1 MVVLYF
7 FIDRIGEMKKSALK
21 ILILIMCLNFFS
33 VTAFADEEIKLYID
47 GDIIETDV
55 APEIVNDRTLIPVRC
70 FFEKFDAKVSWVEST
85 KQVVIENDDKSI
97 ILKIDDKTAYVNN
110 EAVKLDV
117 APVIKNDRTLVPVR
131 FISENLGYNVD
142 WKDETRS
149 VYITSPEPVEE
160 ESVITKVSVTKS
172 KTSTLVTVKADNF
185 KKPSISSVEEPLR
198 YILDFENARLEGKD
212 AKINVGN
219 KDIKEVRYAQHD
231 DYARVVIECPSDAE
245 FTCTYRSDYM
255 TIKVVGEKVL
265 EDDEEK
271 TEDDEENQ
279 EDEEIEEPVIKEL
292 LYVDKPVVVIDA
304 GHGGKDMGAIGYDE
318 EGNELIYESEANLE
332 IALGVEK
339 YLKQKGV
346 SVIMTR
352 TKDVA
357 LGDSEMDDLLKRSEI
372 ANDANATLFVSIHNN
387 AFTDAEASG
396 TMVLYADT
404 DNKLN
409 YGITSKSLA
418 KNILSPL
425 VKAIGLLDRGVVDS
439 PKMVVLKKTDMP
451 SVLIECA
458 FVTCE
463 QDREILLD
471 EEKVDDISY
480 AIAEG
485 IIKTIGELPKK

>member
-1 MVVLYF
+1 MFKTV
-7 FIDRIGEMKKSALK
+7 LK
-21 ILILIMCLNFFS
+21 ILIFVMCLNLIS
-33 VTAFADEEIKLYID
+33 ATAFADEEIKLYID
-47 GDIIETDV
+47 GDRIETDV

-70 FFEKFDAKVSWVEST
+70 FFEKFDAEVIWVEST

-110 EAVKLDV
+110 KAVKLD
-117 APVIKNDRTLVPVR
+117 APPIIKNDRTLVPVR

-149 VYITSPEPVEE
+149 VYITSPEPEE
-160 ESVITKVSVTKS
+160 EDSVITKVSVTKS
-172 KTSTLVTVKADNF
+172 KTSTLVTIKADNF
-185 KKPSISSVEEPLR
+185 KKPSISNVKEPLR
-198 YILDFENARLEGKD
+198 YILDFENVSLDGND
-212 AKINVGN
+212 DKIKVGN
-219 KDIKEVRYAQHD
+219 KDITEVRYAQHD
-231 DYARVVIECPSDAE
+231 DYTRVVIECPSDAK
-245 FTCTYRSDYM
+245 FTCTYKAGYM
-255 TIKVVGEKVL
+255 TVKVVGEKPGQEE
-265 EDDEEK
+265 EDK
-271 TEDDEENQ
+271 TEDK
-279 EDEEIEEPVIKEL
+279 EEIEEETEEPVIKEL
-292 LYVDKPVVVIDA
+292 IYVDKPIVVIDA

-318 EGNELIYESEANLE
+318 EGNEVIYESDANLE
-332 IALGVEK
+332 IALGVQK
-339 YLKQKGV
+339 YLTQKGV
-346 SVIMTR
+346 NVIMTR

-357 LGDSEMDDLLKRSEI
+357 LGDSEMEDLLKRSEI

-387 AFTDAEASG
+387 AFTDSQASG

-409 YGITSKSLA
+409 YGVTSKSLA

-458 FVTCE
+458 FVTCD
-463 QDREILLD
+463 QDRKILLD

-485 IIKTIGELPKK
+485 IVKTIGELPKK

>member
-1 MVVLYF
+1 MFKNLF
-7 FIDRIGEMKKSALK
+7 K
-21 ILILIMCLNFFS
+21 ILIFVLCLTLFTS
-33 VTAFADEEIKLYID
+33 SLVFADTEIKLYID
-47 GDIIETDV
+47 GEKIETDV
-55 APEIVNDRTLIPVRC
+55 APVIVNDRTLIPVRC
-70 FFEKFDAKVSWVEST
+70 FFEKFDAKVNWVEST

-110 EAVKLDV
+110 SAVALDA

-142 WKDETRS
+142 WKEETKS

-160 ESVITKVSVTKS
+160 KSVITNVSVTKS
-172 KTSTLVTVKADNF
+172 KSSSLVTIKADNF
-185 KKPSISSVEEPLR
+185 KKPSISSVEAPLR
-198 YILDFENARLEGKD
+198 YILDFENTVLEGKD
-212 AKINVGN
+212 SKIKVGN
-219 KDIKEVRYAQHD
+219 KDITEVRYAQHE

-245 FTCTYRSDYM
+245 FTCTYKSGYM
-255 TIKVVGEKVL
+255 TVKVVGEEVEEE
-265 EDDEEK
+265 EDIKGDKEEIKDEE
-271 TEDDEENQ
+271 T
-279 EDEEIEEPVIKEL
+279 EEPVIKEL
-292 LYVDKPVVVIDA
+292 IYVEKPLVVIDA

-318 EGNELIYESEANLE
+318 EGNEVIYESEANLN
-332 IALGVEK
+332 IALGVEA
-339 YLKQKGV
+339 YLKKSGV
-346 SVIMTR
+346 NVIMTR

-357 LGDSEMDDLLKRSEI
+357 LGDSEMEDLLKRSEI

-387 AFTDAEASG
+387 AFTDTSASG

-409 YGITSKSLA
+409 YGVTSKTLA
-418 KNILSPL
+418 KNILTPL
-425 VKAIGLLDRGVVDS
+425 VDSMGLLDRGVVDS

-463 QDREILLD
+463 TDRKILLN
-471 EEKVDDISY
+471 EEKIDDISR